1 MYYDKPRTFGKG
13 QAILNYGYYMVV
25 TLKLY
30 IDTTRNNYGSFGK
43 VSEIIECRKWNELLG
58 ISQCMYK
65 KIALLKTHAWRD
77 KK

>member
-1 MYYDKPRTFGKG
+1 M
-13 QAILNYGYYMVV
+13 V

-30 IDTTRNNYGSFGK
+30 INTTRNSYGSFGK
-43 VSEIIECRKWNELLG
+43 VSEIIECRNWNELLG